1 MSKQQIST
9 AEVLFSTCFML
20 APSTKHPDS
29 NQRKCPD
36 VQTTD
41 KSCSP
46 HASCWYPAPNTHIP
60 ARGDVQTADKSPV
73 IEYKLQPEEM
83 SRQQRVR
90 HKCSTQVSV
99 LVIVHIRFNLV
110 YNQISL
116 TVWLANTNITDSLTD
131 RAGRIH
137 HKIGASPIQGTQ
149 YDSQYAR
156 ASIAVSSQS
165 LQRHFGL
172 PGVCF
177 NKHDGPSYRA
187 TYHPPML
194 IVHSRMVRHPV
205 DSPSCLLKQPPS
217 CSVWS
222 ERIFST
228 VESFWLTCRVT
239 LHSDSVYW
247 LLFLK
252 NNYRIFRK
260 DSHPRKIA
268 AGGILASKSP
278 SGCLACSPLL
288 EILFWNELQ
297 LSSWTVLKSCSF
309 RIF

>member
-1 MSKQQIST
+1 MTALVAWCVGHWIQPAAWCPNSRSPQQ
-9 AEVLFSTCFML
+9 
-20 APSTKHPDS
+20 
-29 NQRKCPD
+29 
-36 VQTTD
+36 

-46 HASCWYPAPNTHIP
+46 HASCWHPAPNTQTP
-60 ARGDVQTADKSPV
+60 TRGNVQMSRPQTSLV
-73 IEYKLQPEEM
+73 LHMLHVGIQPEEM

-116 TVWLANTNITDSLTD
+116 TVWLANTYITDSLTD
-131 RAGRIH
+131 MAGRIH

-194 IVHSRMVRHPV
+194 IVHSSSRMVRHPV

-278 SGCLACSPLL
+278 SGCLACYHAG
-288 EILFWNELQ
+288 Q
-297 LSSWTVLKSCSF
+297 SW
-309 RIF
+309 